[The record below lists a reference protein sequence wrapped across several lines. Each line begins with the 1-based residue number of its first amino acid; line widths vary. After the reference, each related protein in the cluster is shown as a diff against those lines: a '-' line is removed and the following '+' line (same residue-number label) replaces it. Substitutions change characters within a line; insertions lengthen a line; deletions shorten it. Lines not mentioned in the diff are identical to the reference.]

1 MIALIG
7 LLVLFGIF
15 IYRLNKDYSLLAM
28 CKRIKRIDGG
38 DLNELYPVIPG
49 KTIFGN
55 NFDIIQLSSEKAFKY
70 ISDCVKYAEGR
81 SFIWLFLESSV
92 YNVCRAEE
100 AENVFNS
107 QALLS
112 KGIVYTLL
120 QTFLGEGLLT
130 STDKKWHTRRKLL
143 TPAFHFNVLQ
153 SFIEVFKEESQKFLK
168 VLESHV
174 DKELPLVNVIPR
186 FTLNTVCETAMGVK
200 LDSLS
205 EGDEYRNHISELEHR
220 LMKRTFNPL
229 YYYEWIYKIFGDYD
243 EYSKHLKVVHN
254 FTKSVVNKKREEFR
268 KTTALNNVEND
279 DMGKKKRYAMLDT
292 LLDAELKNQIDH
304 EGICEEVDTFM
315 FEGYDTTSTCLIFS
329 LMNIA
334 NRNDIQEKCYA
345 EVSQLDD
352 LQSLTV
358 FDFNKMEYLECVI
371 KETLRL
377 YPSVPFITR
386 ESKEDTS
393 LNGIILPK
401 GAQINIF
408 PFHIHRD
415 PRHFPDPLKF
425 DPNRFLPE
433 NTTNRHPYA
442 FVPFSAGPR
451 NCIGQK
457 FAMLEIKVLL
467 ANIIKN
473 YELFPVTR
481 DEDII
486 FENGLILRTK
496 QQVKIKVKKRIL

>member
-1 MIALIG
+1 MLVFIG
-7 LLVLFGIF
+7 LFVLFGIF
-15 IYRLNKDYSLLAM
+15 IYHLNKDFSFLAL

-38 DLNELYPVIPG
+38 DLNQLYPIIPG

-55 NFDIIQLSSEKAFKY
+55 NFDIIHLSPEGAFKF
-70 ISDCVKYAEGR
+70 ISDCVKYSGGK
-81 SFIWLFLESSV
+81 SFIWMFIENAV
-92 YNVCRAEE
+92 YNVCRAEDV
-100 AENVFNS
+100 ENVLNS

-112 KGIVYTLL
+112 KGVVYTLL
-120 QTFLGEGLLT
+120 DSFLGEGLLT

-153 SFIEVFKEESQKFLK
+153 SFIEVFKEESQKFIK
-168 VLESHV
+168 VLENHV
-174 DKELPLVNVIPR
+174 DKELPLVKVIPR
-186 FTLNTVCETAMGVK
+186 FTLNTVCETAMGIK
-200 LDSLS
+200 LDNLS
-205 EGDEYRNHISELEHR
+205 DGDEYRNHITEIEVR
-220 LMKRTFNPL
+220 LIKRTFNPL
-229 YYYEWIYKIFGDYD
+229 YYYKWIYKTFGDYE
-243 EYSKHLKVVHN
+243 EYSKHLDIVHN

-268 KTTALNNVEND
+268 RTTALQNLDSD
-279 DMGKKKRYAMLDT
+279 DLGKKKRYAMLDT
-292 LLDAELKNQIDH
+292 LLDSELNNLIDH
-304 EGICEEVDTFM
+304 KGICEEVDTFM

-334 NRNDIQEKCYA
+334 LYDDIQEKCYA

-352 LQSLTV
+352 LQALTV

-386 ESKEDTS
+386 ESKEETA

-442 FVPFSAGPR
+442 FIPFSAGPR

-457 FAMLEIKVLL
+457 FAMLEVKVLL

-473 YELFPVTR
+473 YQLLPVTR
-481 DEDII
+481 EKDII
-486 FENGLILRTK
+486 FENGLVLRTT
-496 QQVKIKVKKRIL
+496 QQVKIRVKKRN